1 MVAVVLNFPDEEIE
15 AVFGEMLDGSLVES
29 LNLKEGVTQEELNI
43 VTMALVKWYAEGR
56 LLSIVDAAM
65 EHEPDIFKPI
75 VE

>member
-15 AVFGEMLDGSLVES
+15 AVFGEMLDGSVVES